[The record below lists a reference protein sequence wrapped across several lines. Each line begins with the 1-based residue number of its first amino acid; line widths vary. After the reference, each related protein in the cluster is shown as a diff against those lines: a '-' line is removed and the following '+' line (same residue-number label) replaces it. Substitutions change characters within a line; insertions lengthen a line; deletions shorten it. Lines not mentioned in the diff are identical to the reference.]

1 MVSAEQLA
9 KIANGVKHASA
20 ISNQMRGLSAA
31 TQAAAVAPRVN
42 APRRV
47 NGGGGSNMML
57 WGILVCILCMSIS
70 ATLAYVASQK
80 NKTSDK

>member
-1 MVSAEQLA
+1 MVSAEQIA

-20 ISNQMRGLSAA
+20 MSNQIRGLSTA
-31 TQAAAVAPRVN
+31 TVAPRVN
-42 APRRV
+42 APRRI
-47 NGGGGSNMML
+47 NGGGGSNMVL

-80 NKTSDK
+80 NKKSDK